1 MASSAFRGN
10 AIMGYIYAYVQSLG
24 YSRLHQPPGFRGC
37 RFSLFS
43 NPPPSRLSRPHSAV
57 ALTLPAVPTTPTL
70 SKNTTSAP
78 ASPSSWPVSPTFPFA
93 TSASLTSM
101 PGSSPRAPISIRRPR
116 FARRGVCRRYERPFS
131 MVRTDAIDRSY
142 RTLCAYISRENVIS
156 TLSDTIVEHGWQYV
170 EPKGN
175 IRDIMQL
182 TGPRG
187 KDESEAYLPLP
198 ENAPFPPV
206 ADRVSDLTNLI
217 STNASWA
224 SNKDFDKPVRLAQ
237 SDIVNANE
245 YTTYDSVNATSTRSL

>member
-1 MASSAFRGN
+1 
-10 AIMGYIYAYVQSLG
+10 
-24 YSRLHQPPGFRGC
+24 
-37 RFSLFS
+37 
-43 NPPPSRLSRPHSAV
+43 
-57 ALTLPAVPTTPTL
+57 
-70 SKNTTSAP
+70 
-78 ASPSSWPVSPTFPFA
+78 
-93 TSASLTSM
+93 
-101 PGSSPRAPISIRRPR
+101 
-116 FARRGVCRRYERPFS
+116 

-187 KDESEAYLPLP
+187 KDESEAYLLRFLKTRRSLLCF
-198 ENAPFPPV
+198 FPDNVWPAS
-206 ADRVSDLTNLI
+206 ADRVSDLTNLF

-237 SDIVNANE
+237 YDIVNANE
-245 YTTYDSVNATSTRSL
+245 YTTYDSVNCNKYKKPMSWRLPEPVRYRFQARMLAATPILSLLTAQA